1 MILHDLLLLVV
12 DCSTMINLTDKNGR
26 TIWFRVKMDFLTTYD
41 NFKVNYIDL
50 YYDISMDATALE
62 INIDYEVIKEN
73 GK

>member
-1 MILHDLLLLVV
+1 MILHDLLLLVA

-62 INIDYEVIKEN
+62 INIDYEVSTN

>member
-1 MILHDLLLLVV
+1 MILHDLLLLVA

-62 INIDYEVIKEN
+62 INIDYVVIKEN

>member
-1 MILHDLLLLVV
+1 MILHDLLLLVA

>member
-1 MILHDLLLLVV
+1 MILHDLLLLVA
-12 DCSTMINLTDKNGR
+12 DCSTMINLTDKKGR

-62 INIDYEVIKEN
+62 INIDYEVSTN